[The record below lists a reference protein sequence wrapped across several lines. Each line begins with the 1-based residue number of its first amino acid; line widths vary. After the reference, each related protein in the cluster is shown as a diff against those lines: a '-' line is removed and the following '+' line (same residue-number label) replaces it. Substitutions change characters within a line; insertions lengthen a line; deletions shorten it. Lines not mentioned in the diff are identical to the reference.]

1 VRTGHLKG
9 RTGDC
14 SERAGAGGKDLVPTP
29 APKTVVVGVGNTI
42 HSDDGVG
49 VQALRRLEGDPRLPS
64 DVTLIDGG
72 TLGLELLAYVGDAP
86 HLLLLDAVDVGERPG
101 SFVRMAGDELTGLPC
116 GASVHQLGVA
126 DLLATLP
133 LVSDA
138 PREIVL
144 LGVQPASTDWGTEL
158 SAPVEAAL
166 ASLVEAAVEQLL
178 RWSQETDA
186 HVESRA
192 CRSAPS

>member
-1 VRTGHLKG
+1 MELK
-9 RTGDC
+9 
-14 SERAGAGGKDLVPTP
+14 P
-29 APKTVVVGVGNTI
+29 AQKIVVVGVGNII
-42 HSDDGVG
+42 HSDDGAG
-49 VQALRRLEGDPRLPS
+49 VHALEKLRGDPRLPS

-72 TLGLELLAYVGDAP
+72 TYGIELLAYLHDSSR
-86 HLLLLDAVDVGERPG
+86 LLLLDAVDVGERAG
-101 SFVRMAGDELTGLPC
+101 TLVRMADSELRGLPC

-133 LVSDA
+133 LVSEM

-166 ASLVEAAVEQLL
+166 GPLVEAAVEQLL
-178 RWSQETDA
+178 RWSQEA
-186 HVESRA
+186 
-192 CRSAPS
+192 APHLAGRIDTGT

>member
-1 VRTGHLKG
+1 V
-9 RTGDC
+9 
-14 SERAGAGGKDLVPTP
+14 ANP
-29 APKTVVVGVGNTI
+29 AEKTVVVGVGNII
-42 HSDDGVG
+42 HSDDGAG
-49 VQALRRLEGDPRLPS
+49 VHALRRLQQDSRLPS

-72 TLGLELLAYVGDAP
+72 THGIELLAYLYDSSR
-86 HLLLLDAVDVGERPG
+86 LLLLDAIDVGEQG
-101 SFVRMAGDELTGLPC
+101 GTVVRMTGGELRGLPC

-133 LVSDA
+133 LVSET

-166 ASLVEAAVEQLL
+166 GPLVEAAVKQLL
-178 RWSQETDA
+178 LWSQEA
-186 HVESRA
+186 AAPPAAYAESSR
-192 CRSAPS
+192 